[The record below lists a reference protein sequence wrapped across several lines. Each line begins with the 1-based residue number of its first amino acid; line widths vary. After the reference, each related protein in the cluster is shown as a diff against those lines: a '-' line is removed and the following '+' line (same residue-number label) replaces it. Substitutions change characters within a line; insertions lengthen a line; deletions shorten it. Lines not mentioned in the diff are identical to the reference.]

1 MSYIDCHICL
11 ELGVEEAAAPDVYI
25 CARHWDRIDQLLAE
39 ILAMYK
45 HAQDPLFLI
54 TTSEPASDYTKS
66 RPPCALWP
74 LIVTDI
80 RSQVQEADDPVSAPR
95 VMTAWHH
102 AVNEAQGF
110 KPGANPPSFH
120 HAVWGLRQALPWIVR
135 QPAVVRF
142 ARHVA
147 ATHDSLRRATNYA

>member
-80 RSQVQEADDPVSAPR
+80 RSQVQGPDDPVSAPR
-95 VMTAWHH
+95 VMSAWYH
-102 AVNEAQGF
+102 AVMEAQGF
-110 KPGANPPSFH
+110 TAERTPAFFRT
-120 HAVWGLRQALPWIVR
+120 VWGLRQSLPWIVR